1 MADDDKEVK
10 ARLDDLQ
17 KVVLEL
23 KGTIDTAVENQNKML
38 QEFDVLSK
46 QVDSV
51 VKQYKDVKKKFL
63 LVPKQMKRLMEMR

>member
-10 ARLDDLQ
+10 AKLEELFD
-17 KVVLEL
+17 VVLEL
-23 KGTIDTAVENQNKML
+23 KGMIGTAVEKQNKML

-46 QVDSV
+46 RVDSV

-63 LVPKQMKRLMEMR
+63 LVPKQMKRLMEMS